1 MQIFRR
7 LIYCWILFASGIA
20 FAQDGYP
27 NKPIKIFVGFPA
39 GTSTDIIARVYA
51 QNLSETL
58 KVPVVV
64 ENKAGASSNIAAES
78 VFNSEPNG
86 YSLLLGNIAN
96 SITSSLY
103 KNLEFNFAND
113 FAPIAMVGSATTV
126 LVVKA
131 NSNLSNVQDL
141 INLAKTNPKDV
152 TFGSAGIG
160 TAPHMAGELLNLMAG
175 TSMLHIPYKGNN
187 QGITDLIGGQLTAVF
202 TPLPT
207 AINFIRDGKVKAL
220 AVTSLKRSN
229 QLPEVPTLSESGFPG
244 FDTSIWYGFLAP
256 KKTPKAIISQLSEAL
271 RKASV
276 SPVVKS
282 QLLTNGA
289 EATYTGP
296 DEFGK
301 YIQSESQKWQK
312 VIEKSKVSIE

>member
-1 MQIFRR
+1 
-7 LIYCWILFASGIA
+7 
-20 FAQDGYP
+20 
-27 NKPIKIFVGFPA
+27 
-39 GTSTDIIARVYA
+39 
-51 QNLSETL
+51 
-58 KVPVVV
+58 
-64 ENKAGASSNIAAES
+64 
-78 VFNSEPNG
+78 
-86 YSLLLGNIAN
+86 
-96 SITSSLY
+96 
-103 KNLEFNFAND
+103 
-113 FAPIAMVGSATTV
+113 
-126 LVVKA
+126 
-131 NSNLSNVQDL
+131 VQDL

-229 QLPEVPTLSESGFPG
+229 QLPDVPTLSESGFPG

-256 KKTPKAIISQLSEAL
+256 KKTTKVIIGQLSEAL

-276 SPVVKS
+276 TPTVKS

-289 EATYTGP
+289 EATYIGP
-296 DEFGK
+296 DDFGK

>member
-1 MQIFRR
+1 MHILRR
-7 LIYCWILFASGIA
+7 LIYCWILFASGFA
-20 FAQDGYP
+20 FAQDSYP

-131 NSNLSNVQDL
+131 NSNLANVQDL

-229 QLPEVPTLSESGFPG
+229 QLPDVPTLSESGFPG

-256 KKTPKAIISQLSEAL
+256 KKTPKVIINQLSEAL

>member
-1 MQIFRR
+1 MQTFRR
-7 LIYCWILFASGIA
+7 LIYCLIILTSGFA
-20 FAQDGYP
+20 FAQESYP
-27 NKPIKIFVGFPA
+27 NKPIKIYVGFPA

-64 ENKAGASSNIAAES
+64 ENKAGASSNIAAEM

-86 YSLLLGNIAN
+86 YSLLLGTIAN
-96 SITSSLY
+96 SISASLY

-131 NSNLSNVQDL
+131 NSNIANVQEL
-141 INLAKTNPKDV
+141 INLAKSNPKDV
-152 TFGSAGIG
+152 SYGSAGIG

-220 AVTSLKRSN
+220 AVTSLKRSS
-229 QLPEVPTLSESGFPG
+229 QLPDIPTLSESGFSG
-244 FDTSIWYGFLAP
+244 FDTSIWYGFMAP
-256 KKTPKAIISQLSEAL
+256 KKTPKAVITKLSDDL
-271 RKASV
+271 RKASAA
-276 SPVVKS
+276 PLVKS

-289 EATYTGP
+289 EALYTGP

-312 VIEKSKVSIE
+312 VIEKSKVSID

>member
-7 LIYCWILFASGIA
+7 LIYCLIMVASGPT
-20 FAQDGYP
+20 FAQEAYP

-51 QNLSETL
+51 QNLSEAL

-78 VFNSEPNG
+78 VFNADPNG
-86 YSLLLGNIAN
+86 YSLLLGTIAN

-113 FAPIAMVGSATTV
+113 FSPIAMVGSATTV

-131 NSNLSNVQDL
+131 NSNISNVQEL
-141 INLAKTNPKDV
+141 INMAKTNPKEV

-175 TSMLHIPYKGNN
+175 ISMLHIPYKGNN

-256 KKTPKAIISQLSEAL
+256 KKTPKTIISQLSEAL
-271 RKASV
+271 RKASNA
-276 SPVVKS
+276 PVVKS

-289 EATYTGP
+289 EATYSGP

>member
-1 MQIFRR
+1 
-7 LIYCWILFASGIA
+7 
-20 FAQDGYP
+20 
-27 NKPIKIFVGFPA
+27 
-39 GTSTDIIARVYA
+39 
-51 QNLSETL
+51 
-58 KVPVVV
+58 VVV
-64 ENKAGASSNIAAES
+64 ENKAGASSNIAAEN
-78 VFNSEPNG
+78 VFNADPNG
-86 YSLLLGNIAN
+86 YSLLLGTIAN

-131 NSNLSNVQDL
+131 NSNISNVQEL

-207 AINFIRDGKVKAL
+207 AIGFIRDGKVKAL

-229 QLPEVPTLSESGFPG
+229 QLPDVPTLSESGFPG

-256 KKTPKAIISQLSEAL
+256 KKTPKIIVGQLSDAL
-271 RKASV
+271 RKASIA
-276 SPVVKS
+276 PLVKS

-296 DEFGK
+296 EEFGK

-312 VIEKSKVSIE
+312 VIERSKVSIE

>member
-1 MQIFRR
+1 MHILRR
-7 LIYCWILFASGIA
+7 LIYCWILFASGFA

-229 QLPEVPTLSESGFPG
+229 QLPDVPTLSESGFPG

-256 KKTPKAIISQLSEAL
+256 KKTPKAIINQLSEAL

>member
-1 MQIFRR
+1 MQILRR
-7 LIYCWILFASGIA
+7 LIYCWIIFAAGLT
-20 FAQDGYP
+20 FAQESYP

-78 VFNSEPNG
+78 VFNSDPNG
-86 YSLLLGNIAN
+86 YSLLLGTIAN

-229 QLPEVPTLSESGFPG
+229 QLPDVPTLSESGFPG

-256 KKTPKAIISQLSEAL
+256 KKTPRVIIGQLAEAL

-276 SPVVKS
+276 APIVKS

-289 EATYTGP
+289 EVTYVGS

-312 VIEKSKVSIE
+312 VIERSKVSIE

>member
-1 MQIFRR
+1 MRIFRE
-7 LIYCWILFASGIA
+7 LICFWICLVSGFA
-20 FAQDGYP
+20 FAQENYP
-27 NKPIKIFVGFPA
+27 NKSIKVFVGFPA

-51 QNLSETL
+51 QNLSETF

-86 YSLLLGNIAN
+86 YTLLLGTIAN

-113 FAPIAMVGSATTV
+113 FVPIAMIGSATTV

-187 QGITDLIGGQLTAVF
+187 QGLTDLIGGQLTAVF

-207 AINFIRDGKVKAL
+207 AISFIRDGKVKAL
-220 AVTSLKRSN
+220 AVTSLKRTN
-229 QLPEVPTLSESGFPG
+229 QLPDVPTLSESGFTG

-256 KKTPKAIISQLSEAL
+256 KKTPKAITGQLAEAL
-271 RKASV
+271 RKASI
-276 SPVVKS
+276 SPIVKS
-282 QLLTNGA
+282 QLLSNGA
-289 EATYTGP
+289 EATYSGP
-296 DEFGK
+296 EEFGK
-301 YIQSESQKWQK
+301 YIQSESQKWQR

>member
-1 MQIFRR
+1 
-7 LIYCWILFASGIA
+7 
-20 FAQDGYP
+20 
-27 NKPIKIFVGFPA
+27 
-39 GTSTDIIARVYA
+39 
-51 QNLSETL
+51 
-58 KVPVVV
+58 VVV

-78 VFNSEPNG
+78 VFNSDPNG
-86 YSLLLGNIAN
+86 YSLLLGTIAN

-229 QLPEVPTLSESGFPG
+229 QLPDVPTLSESGFPG

-256 KKTPKAIISQLSEAL
+256 KKTPRVIIGQLAEAL

-276 SPVVKS
+276 APIVKS

-289 EATYTGP
+289 EVTYVGS

-312 VIEKSKVSIE
+312 VIERSKVSIE

>member
-1 MQIFRR
+1 MQILHR
-7 LIYCWILFASGIA
+7 LIYCWILFTTGLA
-20 FAQDGYP
+20 FAQEGYP

-78 VFNSEPNG
+78 VFNSDPNG
-86 YSLLLGNIAN
+86 YSLLLGTIAN

-113 FAPIAMVGSATTV
+113 FAPIAMIGSATTV

-160 TAPHMAGELLNLMAG
+160 TAPHMAGELLNVMAG

-229 QLPEVPTLSESGFPG
+229 QLPDVPTLSESGFPG

-256 KKTPKAIISQLSEAL
+256 KKTSKVIIGQLSEAL

-276 SPVVKS
+276 APSVKS

-289 EATYTGP
+289 EATYIGP

-301 YIQSESQKWQK
+301 YIQSESQKWQR

>member
-7 LIYCWILFASGIA
+7 LIYCWIIFSSG
-20 FAQDGYP
+20 FVFSQETYP
-27 NKPIKIFVGFPA
+27 NKPIKIYVGFPA

-51 QNLSETL
+51 QNLSEAL

-64 ENKAGASSNIAAES
+64 ENKPGASSNIAAEI

-86 YSLLLGNIAN
+86 YSLLLGTIAN
-96 SITSSLY
+96 SISASLY

-131 NSNLSNVQDL
+131 NSNMSNMQDL
-141 INLAKTNPKDV
+141 INLAKSNPKDV
-152 TFGSAGIG
+152 SYGSAGIG

-187 QGITDLIGGQLTAVF
+187 QAITDLIGGQLTAVF

-220 AVTSLKRSN
+220 AVTAPKRSS
-229 QLPEVPTLSESGFPG
+229 QLPDVPTLSESGFSG
-244 FDTSIWYGFLAP
+244 FDTSIWYGFMAP
-256 KKTPKAIISQLSEAL
+256 KKTPRAVIAQLSELL
-271 RKASV
+271 RKASN
-276 SPVVKS
+276 SPTVKA
-282 QLLTNGA
+282 QLVTNGA
-289 EATYTGP
+289 EASYTGS

-301 YIQSESQKWQK
+301 YIQSEGQKWQK
-312 VIEKSKVSIE
+312 VIEKSKVSID

>member
-1 MQIFRR
+1 MQILRR
-7 LIYCWILFASGIA
+7 LIYFMIMVASGLT
-20 FAQDGYP
+20 FAQEAYP

-78 VFNSEPNG
+78 VFNADPNG
-86 YSLLLGNIAN
+86 YSLLLGTIAN

-113 FAPIAMVGSATTV
+113 FSPIAMVGSATTV

-131 NSNLSNVQDL
+131 NSNISNVQEL
-141 INLAKTNPKDV
+141 INMAKTNPKEV

-271 RKASV
+271 RKASIA
-276 SPVVKS
+276 PVVKS

-296 DEFGK
+296 EEFGK